1 MAEILKA
8 CVSGVSGRLGR
19 AIAAELIRR
28 GDTELVGGMVSSDSA
43 YLETDI
49 GELVGTGFLGVSTC
63 VSLEEASR
71 DADVV
76 IDASAPHV
84 TAAIA
89 ERLSGA
95 GGPALATGVTG
106 FDAEQ
111 EDALKAAANGVALL
125 QASNFSLGVA
135 VVERLIADAAA
146 RLASEHYDLE
156 INEAHHKHKVDAPSG
171 TALTLGKAAAAA
183 RGDSFDRVALYE
195 RPRSGE
201 RRSVG
206 AIGFTAVRG
215 GGVVGE
221 HTARFLAD
229 AEEITVGHRAFD
241 RVIFAR
247 GAVEAALWLKGQPP
261 GHYTMQDVIA

>member
-1 MAEILKA
+1 MAEVLKA

-28 GDTELVGGMVSSDSA
+28 GDAELVGGMVSSDSA
-43 YLETDI
+43 YLDTDI
-49 GELVGTGFLGVSTC
+49 GELAGTGFLGISTC
-63 VSLEEASR
+63 VSLEEASAE
-71 DADVV
+71 ADLV
-76 IDASAPHV
+76 IDASAPYV
-84 TAAIA
+84 TVAIA
-89 ERLSGA
+89 ERLAAA
-95 GGPALATGVTG
+95 GGPGLATGVTG
-106 FDAEQ
+106 FDGEQLASLAKSAET
-111 EDALKAAANGVALL
+111 LPLL

-146 RLASEHYDLE
+146 RLASEQYDLE
-156 INEAHHKHKVDAPSG
+156 INEAHHKHKIDAPSG
-171 TALTLGKAAAAA
+171 TALTLGQAAA
-183 RGDSFDRVALYE
+183 RARGDDFEKMALYE
-195 RPRSGE
+195 RPRTGE
-201 RRSVG
+201 RRPVG
-206 AIGFTAVRG
+206 SIGFTAVRG

-247 GAVEAALWLKGQPP
+247 GAVEAAFWLKRQEP